1 MTFPDPELFYWNNEE
16 IEIPVKPELAAML
29 NRYIGGMERV
39 RGRWRR
45 PSENTELRTT
55 NILGVELGDDLIGI
69 NYSRDCCLSADV
81 LDMLNELIREIDR
94 RYILRMMEI
103 KKNVSAD
110 AAELTWSYGNFRRV
124 DNWRP
129 LMETAPVVTDSIK
142 VECRVYNEKVS
153 PTYLNFK
160 WKLYRP
166 RPRIDIIIDEPL
178 KRTVW
183 QFVKHKLWNW

>member
-1 MTFPDPELFYWNNEE
+1 
-16 IEIPVKPELAAML
+16 ML

-55 NILGVELGDDLIGI
+55 NILGVELRDDLIGI
-69 NYSRDCCLSADV
+69 NYSRDCCLSDDV
-81 LDMLNELIREIDR
+81 LDMLNDLIREIDR

-110 AAELTWSYGNFRRV
+110 AGELTWAYGNFRRV

-178 KRTVW
+178 KMTVW
-183 QFVKHKLWNW
+183 QWVKHKLGNW